1 MGLVFCFMFAFFGIL
16 LSTGCSISS
25 SASRR
30 DTERRIR
37 DGCEKIAK
45 ERKEF
50 SNRFIMTDEE
60 EYDFRQEIFSEPGLQ
75 YTYKTCK
82 EFCKPIKECDAW
94 FVGLDSFASMLSY
107 DQRFVTTII
116 RIMAAETGRIAYFD
130 AHGIDRGIGSSV
142 EDRRYYIVENKIL
155 QLIDKKLM
163 MCGCS
168 PLLFTDYDLG
178 IGWKKAEDA
187 KYILQSVQKVKE
199 FNDGIYVHGVF
210 KWMNAGMYSSA
221 EMVYLDRGG
230 RVSL

>member
-1 MGLVFCFMFAFFGIL
+1 MGLVVCFMFAFFGIL
-16 LSTGCSISS
+16 LCTGCSISS
-25 SASRR
+25 TASKNE
-30 DTERRIR
+30 TERRIR
-37 DGCEKIAK
+37 DRTNAMIVEGRSFT
-45 ERKEF
+45 ERF
-50 SNRFIMTDEE
+50 VMTDEE
-60 EYDFRQEIFSEPGLQ
+60 EYDFRQKIFSESGLQ
-75 YTYKTCK
+75 HTYKTCK

-94 FVGLDSFASMLSY
+94 FAELDSFASMLIY

-116 RIMAAETGRIAYFD
+116 RIMAAETGRIAHFD
-130 AHGIDRGIGSSV
+130 ANGIDRGIGSSV

-163 MCGCS
+163 TCGCS
-168 PLLFTDYDLG
+168 PLLFTDYDIG
-178 IGWKKAEDA
+178 IGWKKVDDA

-230 RVSL
+230 RASL